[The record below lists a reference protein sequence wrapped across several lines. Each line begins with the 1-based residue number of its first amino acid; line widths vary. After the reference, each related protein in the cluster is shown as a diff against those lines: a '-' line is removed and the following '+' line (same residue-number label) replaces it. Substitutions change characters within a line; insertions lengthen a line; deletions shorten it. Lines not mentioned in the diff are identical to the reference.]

1 MFRVTESIC
10 HEEEGKGVSAVPVDD
25 AGLCPL
31 GRQFAALGRR
41 YGFDYFFVGNFPKAD
56 KPEFAANALFCNW
69 PLELKERYRTGDQF
83 SASKL
88 VARLKQS
95 IVPFQSGEC
104 LFVGERND
112 EADHDLAG
120 AFAACGMGFSL
131 AFAIHDC
138 ALAHYLF
145 VFSGEREEL
154 DRQDVAN
161 FYFEC
166 LELLDSCSSRIARRD
181 GPREKLSAR
190 EIECLRWSA
199 AGKSSDEIAIILSI
213 SSHTVVSYL
222 KSAMR
227 KLDSVNRMQ
236 AVARACRFR
245 LL

>member
-1 MFRVTESIC
+1 MLRVSESVC
-10 HEEEGKGVSAVPVDD
+10 RADEGKSVSGTPVDE

-31 GRQFAALGRR
+31 ARQFAALGRS
-41 YGFDYFFVGNFPKAD
+41 YGFDFFLIGTFPNAD
-56 KPEFAANALFCNW
+56 KPEFAANLRFSNW
-69 PLELKERYRTGDQF
+69 PVSLKERYSTEDPF
-83 SASKL
+83 ASSQL
-88 VARLKQS
+88 VTRLKQS
-95 IVPFQSGEC
+95 IVPFHSDASV
-104 LFVGERND
+104 FVDGRD
-112 EADHDLAG
+112 KDGDMALAAAFKEAGLG
-120 AFAACGMGFSL
+120 SSL
-131 AFAIHDC
+131 AFSMHD
-138 ALAHYLF
+138 AGLAHYVF
-145 VFSGEREEL
+145 VFSGDRAEL
-154 DRQDVAN
+154 DRQEVTA

-166 LELLDSCSSRIARRD
+166 LELLDACSARIAHKD